1 MTAPELQPL
10 SAAAALDAFYL
21 DARSRVLD
29 LAAALDRIDRG
40 ADPAAVAG
48 DVRLKKLRA
57 GIELLLTGGGDRAEA
72 VQRVFSQ
79 DYDPAWTRPT
89 PR

>member
-1 MTAPELQPL
+1 MSAPLQPL
-10 SAAAALDAFYL
+10 PAAAALEAFYL

-40 ADPAAVAG
+40 GDPQAVAG

-57 GIELLLTGGGDRAEA
+57 GIELLLSAGPDRAEA

-79 DYDPAWTRPT
+79 EYDPGWPRPT